1 MKFKLLIVKLMRW
14 HVTVKVEKS
23 VNVYIFEYNIQ
34 IIVKLLNPF
43 IYAFKLRNS
52 KCLMCNLFEEF
63 LSTNMYT
70 GMLPQNLLLQID
82 KWLLRVDIS
91 FCPIHSAIQSQR
103 NTERLTLTNNK
114 LADLFV

>member
-70 GMLPQNLLLQID
+70 GILPQNLLLQID

-91 FCPIHSAIQSQR
+91 FCPIQSLSNSVSKKHR
-103 NTERLTLTNNK
+103 KAYIN
-114 LADLFV
+114 

>member
-14 HVTVKVEKS
+14 HVRVKVGKS
-23 VNVYIFEYNIQ
+23 ANVYKFEYNIQ
-34 IIVKLLNPF
+34 IIVKLLNPI

-70 GMLPQNLLLQID
+70 GILPKNLLLEI
-82 KWLLRVDIS
+82 
-91 FCPIHSAIQSQR
+91 
-103 NTERLTLTNNK
+103 N
-114 LADLFV
+114 